1 MFSLL
6 KLAFSKQFPWASWY
20 FPLSSPICDLET
32 PQYFFKVNFDGVVFR
47 YENATNIGVVI
58 MHDNE
63 LVVASMA
70 EKIHLPSMVTFVEAL
85 ATIKA
90 LSLTHD
96 FGLSAIV

>member
-1 MFSLL
+1 M
-6 KLAFSKQFPWASWY
+6 
-20 FPLSSPICDLET
+20 D
-32 PQYFFKVNFDGVVFR
+32 
-47 YENATNIGVVI
+47 
-58 MHDNE
+58 DNE